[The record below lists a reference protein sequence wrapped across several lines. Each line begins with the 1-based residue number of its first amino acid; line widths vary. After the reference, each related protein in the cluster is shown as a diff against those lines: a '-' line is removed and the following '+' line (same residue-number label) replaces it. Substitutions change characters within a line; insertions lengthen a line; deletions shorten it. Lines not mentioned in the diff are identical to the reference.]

1 MEHGSSPTNYP
12 GRTPIQIVGRLLFSV
27 IILAAGRTRTSKGM
41 RFWSDQL
48 PHSAT
53 INLGLC
59 EDVRSTP
66 PFLPPA
72 ISDRKIRFPGN
83 REPWFWRCRRNE
95 GGHSQIGSRGTLAV
109 ALAACPNADQYAA
122 SPMISCCRAHS
133 MGRSHRRAIPKP
145 WGRCPS
151 IAALTRSGARN
162 DGTSPEGRG
171 RVENSG

>member
-1 MEHGSSPTNYP
+1 VRPEGSQRNLQLRLLQTASSALVTHQHQSVVEHGSSPTNYP
-12 GRTPIQIVGRLLFSV
+12 GAFHKGGISSCARMRGGAGRTPIQIVGRLFSV

-48 PHSAT
+48 PHTAT

-59 EDVRSTP
+59 DDVRSTP

-95 GGHSQIGSRGTLAV
+95 GGHSQIGSR
-109 ALAACPNADQYAA
+109 
-122 SPMISCCRAHS
+122 
-133 MGRSHRRAIPKP
+133 
-145 WGRCPS
+145 
-151 IAALTRSGARN
+151 
-162 DGTSPEGRG
+162 
-171 RVENSG
+171 